1 MILRFKDNPRR
12 LNYLLW
18 VEDLL
23 GLLPDSDALRA
34 GLDIGAG
41 ASAVYSLLGAAHF
54 KWRMVSTEADS
65 SNFEAATE
73 NVQNNKLNS
82 SVKII
87 KVDKSDIFLKAF
99 ESNQDFDFSMCNPPF
114 YTKEKKLKDEDI
126 AGIESEVKTIGGEV
140 EFVKKMITESSE
152 NKHKVK
158 IYTVLLGHKSSL
170 SPVKH
175 ILANLRA
182 ASFTT
187 TEFCQGKTMRW
198 GVAWTFLPN
207 LSLNSV
213 IGTKAKKDKQK
224 PYTFTIEKPESLP
237 QSDYTAMALYQ
248 RIKRWLEEIS
258 VNVLTHKE
266 TKFMCSAKISAA
278 GKTWQ
283 NQRRMKRERK
293 RKMVEN
299 SDEDCMVK
307 KMATENRNGKY
318 SEMDASDD
326 PEDTNLK
333 VEDALLNEILS
344 AEKAQANTECA
355 PEAEEVPESPAV
367 SVLECA
373 LSVRWSGEKVVMDLS
388 YLEGE
393 AGRDGVHQLAQFVK
407 NKISSML

>member
-1 MILRFKDNPRR
+1 M
-12 LNYLLW
+12 
-18 VEDLL
+18 EDLL
-23 GLLPDSDALRA
+23 GLLPDGDAQRA

-54 KWRMVSTEADS
+54 KWSMVSTEADS
-65 SNFEAATE
+65 SNFEAAME
-73 NVQNNKLNS
+73 NVKDNKLNS
-82 SVKII
+82 SVEII

-99 ESNQDFDFSMCNPPF
+99 EMNQDFDFSMCNPPF
-114 YTKEKKLKDEDI
+114 YTKEKKFKDENI

-170 SPVKH
+170 SPVKQF
-175 ILANLRA
+175 LVTMGA
-182 ASFTT
+182 ASITT

-198 GVAWTFLPN
+198 GLAWTFLPN

-237 QSDYTAMALYQ
+237 QSDYTAMAMYQ

-299 SDEDCMVK
+299 SDEDCLVK
-307 KMATENRNGKY
+307 KMRNGKY
-318 SEMDASDD
+318 SEMDASGDQD
-326 PEDTNLK
+326 NTNLK

-344 AEKAQANTECA
+344 ADNTQANTECA
-355 PEAEEVPESPAV
+355 PEAEEAEVPVAPAV